1 MGQSLLTACS
11 EPPRKTQLLLVGL
24 DGAGKTTL
32 LYSML
37 LGQAAQAGAEG
48 AVEAFDIKTTPTL
61 AFNVETVEV
70 SRKLRATIWDVG
82 GQDKLRN
89 SWRHFAGCVQ
99 GVIFVVDSTDV
110 DRMDEAR
117 EELFTLMQDEAL
129 KGAFVLVYANKQD
142 RPNAVPAADV
152 ATQLGL
158 CSTLRGRPWYIQAA
172 SAVSGQGLYKGLD
185 WAASQFDFSNKRRAY
200 AGGS

>member
-1 MGQSLLTACS
+1 
-11 EPPRKTQLLLVGL
+11 LLLVGL
-24 DGAGKTTL
+24 DGAGKTTM
-32 LYSML
+32 LYGML
-37 LGQAAQAGAEG
+37 LGQAATST
-48 AVEAFDIKTTPTL
+48 VESLDVKTAPTL

-70 SRKLRATIWDVG
+70 SSKLRATIWDVG
-82 GQDKLRN
+82 GQDRLRK

-117 EELFTLMQDEAL
+117 EELHSLMQDEAL
-129 KGAFVLVYANKQD
+129 QGAFLLVYANKQD
-142 RPNAVPAADV
+142 KKDSLPAADV

-158 CSTLRGRPWYIQAA
+158 SGGFRGRPWYIQAA
-172 SAVSGQGLYKGLD
+172 SAVTGEGLCKGLD
-185 WAASQFDFSNKRRAY
+185 WVSSQMDLSNKRRAS